1 MTAAAYHGPQTP
13 PAAYHRPQTLP
24 AALALLSTAA
34 PVVLAGG
41 TDLYPA
47 RAAAGAWMR
56 PAPERPVLDITAI
69 PALRA
74 IDHDATGT
82 RIGAA
87 VPWAAIRDATHLP
100 PAFAPAFECLRAAA
114 RQVGGA
120 QVQNRATLLG
130 NLCNASPAADGVPPL
145 LALGACVEIAS
156 AARGTRTLP
165 LSAFIL
171 GNRRTALAPDELA
184 TAILLPPQ
192 PHAARGGFRKLGA
205 RSHLV
210 ISIAMAAGVIAMEGG
225 RVTAAKLAIGAC
237 SPVAQ
242 RLLQAEAALLGQ
254 RAEPT
259 ALAAALLPRHL
270 GPVAPIDDV
279 RATADYRRHAALVL
293 LRRLVAGLVA
303 SDTACAAA

>member
-1 MTAAAYHGPQTP
+1 MTA
-13 PAAYHRPQTLP
+13 AAYHRPQTLP
-24 AALALLSTAA
+24 AALALLGTAA
-34 PVVLAGG
+34 PLILAGG
-41 TDLYPA
+41 TDLFPA
-47 RAAAGAWMR
+47 RAAAEAWMR

-74 IDHDATGT
+74 IDHDAAGT
-82 RIGAA
+82 RIGAL
-87 VPWAAIRDATHLP
+87 VPWAAIRDAAHLP
-100 PAFAPAFECLRAAA
+100 PAFDGLRAAA
-114 RQVGGA
+114 VQVGGA

-145 LALGACVEIAS
+145 LALGACIELAS

-165 LSAFIL
+165 LAAFLL

-184 TAILLPPQ
+184 TAILIPPQ
-192 PHAARGGFRKLGA
+192 PSTARGAVAKLGA

-210 ISIAMAAGVIAMEGG
+210 ISIAMAAGVIAVAGG

-254 RAEPT
+254 PADPA
-259 ALAAALLPRHL
+259 ALAAAILPRHL
-270 GPVAPIDDV
+270 GPLAPIDDV
-279 RATADYRRHAALVL
+279 RATAAYRRHAALVL
-293 LRRLVAGLVA
+293 LRRLVAGLA
-303 SDTACAAA
+303 GAEPTRAAA